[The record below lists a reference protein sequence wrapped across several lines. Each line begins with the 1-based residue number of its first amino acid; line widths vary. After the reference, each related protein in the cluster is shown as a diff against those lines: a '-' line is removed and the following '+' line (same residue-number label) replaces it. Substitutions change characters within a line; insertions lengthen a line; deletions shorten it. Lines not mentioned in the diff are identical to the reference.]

1 MRVQDAYA
9 LVEKLKP
16 ECKLLECLEFDD
28 FYAFFM
34 VPRSYLDDGVAGSY
48 YTVNKKTGLLGM
60 FNPTENL
67 SLYMSGE
74 VIEVEAVINK

>member
-1 MRVQDAYA
+1 MKVQDAYKS
-9 LVEKLKP
+9 VEKLKP

-34 VPRSYLDDGVAGSY
+34 VPKSYTEDDIAGAY
-48 YTVNKKTGLLGM
+48 DTVNKKTGLLGT

-67 SLYMSGE
+67 DLYMSGK
-74 VIEVEAVINK
+74 VVEFDA